1 VEDAQIKGAVTNIQ
15 QFSTHDGPGIRTVVF
30 LKGCPLRC
38 AWCSNP
44 ETQRRAMDIGMAA
57 AKCEPGCTRCLP
69 RCPSGALRK
78 EGDRLN
84 VDKALCRTCAF
95 VESWQEPPCV
105 SACPSEVFT
114 AYGQTMTVE
123 AVLEQVEKDAMFY
136 RYEQGGMTLSG
147 GEALFQPE
155 FALALL
161 REGRRRGL
169 QTCLETCGFTDS
181 AVILEACAELDFL
194 LFDIKNLNS
203 EQHRKATGVPN
214 ERILENLRMI
224 RERFP
229 ALPLKIRTPV
239 IPGFNDTTE
248 HIAAIAAFL
257 KSLSITA
264 YELLPYHAYG
274 NSKRLSLDFPV
285 LDIERP
291 SEDTMDALRAVVR
304 SVLG

>member
-1 VEDAQIKGAVTNIQ
+1 MEDVQVTGAVTNIQ

-30 LKGCPLRC
+30 LKGCPLHC

-44 ETQRRAMDIGMAA
+44 ETQRRAMDIGTAT
-57 AKCEPGCTRCLP
+57 AKCEPGCTRCLS

-78 EGDRLN
+78 EGDDLN
-84 VDKALCRTCAF
+84 VDKALCRSCTF
-95 VESWQEPPCV
+95 VEAWQEPPCV
-105 SACPSEVFT
+105 LACPDEVFT
-114 AYGQTMTVE
+114 AYGKKMSVE

-147 GEALFQPE
+147 GEALFQPD

-169 QTCLETCGFTDS
+169 HTCLETCGFTDG
-181 AVILEACAELDFL
+181 ATLLEACAELDFL

-203 EQHRKATGVPN
+203 EQHRESTGVPN
-214 ERILENLRMI
+214 ERILENLRVV

-229 ALPLKIRTPV
+229 ALPLKVRTPV
-239 IPGFNDTTE
+239 IPGFNDTPE

-257 KSLSITA
+257 KGLHITE

-274 NSKRLSLDFPV
+274 SSKRHSLGFSVPDV
-285 LDIERP
+285 ERP
-291 SEDTMDALRAVVR
+291 SDEAMDALRAVVR